1 MLLGCRTTGGYMTW
15 KDFLNNTD
23 FFASDLSVTAI
34 AMTLLFSFTLG
45 LFIFYIYRVSY
56 KGVMYSKTFNVTLI
70 AMSMI
75 TSSIILAITSNIIL
89 SLGMVGALSI
99 VRFRTAIKDP
109 IDIAYLF
116 WAIGMGIV
124 SGAGLWKLALISSVV
139 IGIILYVFS
148 KISDVRTPYLLVIS
162 YQTEET
168 NDLVFKMI
176 ESEAKRYRLK
186 SKVFNGEKY
195 ELTVEI
201 RERKKTASIVN
212 KIKGINY
219 VNSVALLGYDGDFA
233 V

>member
-1 MLLGCRTTGGYMTW
+1 MTW
-15 KDFLNNTD
+15 QEFIQNTD
-23 FFASDLSVTAI
+23 FYSADLSVTSI
-34 AMTLLFSFTLG
+34 AYTLLFSFALG
-45 LFIFYIYRVSY
+45 LFIFFIYRVSY

-75 TSSIILAITSNIIL
+75 TTSIILAITTNIIL

-99 VRFRTAIKDP
+99 VRFRAAVKDP

-116 WAIGMGIV
+116 WAVGVGIV
-124 SGAGLWKLALISSVV
+124 SGAGLLKLALMSSAV
-139 IGIILYVFS
+139 IGIILFVFS
-148 KISDVRTPYLLVIS
+148 KISDVKTPYLLVIS

-168 NDLVFKMI
+168 NDLVFKLI

-186 SKVFNGEKY
+186 SKAFNGENY

-201 RERKKTASIVN
+201 RERKKTASLVN
-212 KIKGINY
+212 KIGGINN

>member
-1 MLLGCRTTGGYMTW
+1 MTW
-15 KDFLNNTD
+15 QDFLRNTD
-23 FFASDLSVTAI
+23 FFTTDLSVMSVA
-34 AMTLLFSFTLG
+34 ATLLFSFAIG
-45 LFIFYIYRVSY
+45 LFIFFIYRASY

-75 TSSIILAITSNIIL
+75 TASIILAVTSNIIL

-99 VRFRTAIKDP
+99 VRFRTPIKDP

-124 SGAGLWKLALISSVV
+124 SGAGLWRLALMSSVV
-139 IGIILYVFS
+139 IGIILFVFS
-148 KISDVRTPYLLVIS
+148 KISEVQTPYLLVIS

-168 NDLVFKMI
+168 NDLVFKLI
-176 ESEAKRYRLK
+176 ESEAKSYRLK
-186 SKVFNGEKY
+186 SKVFNGENY

-201 RERKKTASIVN
+201 RERKKTASLVN
-212 KIKGINY
+212 KIGGINN

>member
-1 MLLGCRTTGGYMTW
+1 MTW
-15 KDFLNNTD
+15 DQILENLDFSTTE
-23 FFASDLSVTAI
+23 LSVVSI
-34 AMTLLFSFTLG
+34 ASTLLLAFALG
-45 LFIFYIYRVSY
+45 FFMFFVYRASY

-75 TSSIILAITSNIIL
+75 TASVILAVTSNIIL

-99 VRFRTAIKDP
+99 IRFRAPIKDP

-116 WAIGMGIV
+116 WAVGTGIV
-124 SGAGLWKLALISSVV
+124 CGAGLWMLAVISCVV
-139 IGIILYVFS
+139 IGIILFVFS
-148 KISDVRTPYLLVIS
+148 RVSDVKTPYLLVVS

-168 NDLVFKMI
+168 NDQVFKLI
-176 ESEAKRYRLK
+176 ESEVNRYHLK
-186 SKVFNGEKY
+186 SKVFNGENY

-201 RERKKTASIVN
+201 REQKKTASLVN
-212 KIKGINY
+212 KIGGIGN

>member
-1 MLLGCRTTGGYMTW
+1 MTW
-15 KDFLNNTD
+15 EDFLKNTD

-34 AMTLLFSFTLG
+34 ALTLLISFALG
-45 LFIFYIYRVSY
+45 LFIFFIYRVSY
-56 KGVMYSKTFNVTLI
+56 KGVMYSKTFNTTLI

-109 IDIAYLF
+109 IDVAYLF
-116 WAIGMGIV
+116 WAVGMGIV

-139 IGIILYVFS
+139 IGIILFVFS
-148 KISDVRTPYLLVIS
+148 KISDVKTPYLLVIS

-168 NDLVFKMI
+168 NDLVFKLI

-186 SKVFNGEKY
+186 SKVFNGDNY

-201 RERKKTASIVN
+201 RERKKTASLVN
-212 KIKGINY
+212 KIGGINN

>member
-1 MLLGCRTTGGYMTW
+1 MTW
-15 KDFLNNTD
+15 DDFIQNTD
-23 FFASDLSVTAI
+23 FFTADFSVMSI
-34 AMTLLFSFTLG
+34 AYTLLFSFALG
-45 LFIFYIYRVSY
+45 LFIFFIYRVSY

-109 IDIAYLF
+109 IDVAYLF
-116 WAIGMGIV
+116 WAVGMGII
-124 SGAGLWKLALISSVV
+124 SGAGLWMLALMSSVV
-139 IGIILYVFS
+139 IGIILFVFS
-148 KISDVRTPYLLVIS
+148 KISDVKTPYLLVIS

-168 NDLVFKMI
+168 NDLVFKLI

-186 SKVFNGEKY
+186 SKVFNGENY

-201 RERKKTASIVN
+201 RERKKTASLVN
-212 KIKGINY
+212 KIGGINN

>member
-1 MLLGCRTTGGYMTW
+1 MTW
-15 KDFLNNTD
+15 QDFLQNTD
-23 FFASDLSVTAI
+23 FFSADLTVTSIAS
-34 AMTLLFSFTLG
+34 TLLFSFALG
-45 LFIFYIYRVSY
+45 LFIFFIYRVSY

-75 TSSIILAITSNIIL
+75 TASIILAITSNIIL

-99 VRFRTAIKDP
+99 VRFRTPIKDP

-116 WAIGMGIV
+116 WAIGIGIV

-139 IGIILYVFS
+139 IGIILFVFS
-148 KISDVRTPYLLVIS
+148 KVSDVKTPYLLVIS

-168 NDLVFKMI
+168 NDLIFKQI
-176 ESEAKRYRLK
+176 ESEVKTYRLK
-186 SKVFNGEKY
+186 SKVFSNEKY

-201 RERKKTASIVN
+201 RERKKTASLVN
-212 KIKGINY
+212 KIGGINH

>member
-1 MLLGCRTTGGYMTW
+1 MTW
-15 KDFLNNTD
+15 EDFLKNTD
-23 FFASDLSVTAI
+23 FFASDLSVTSI
-34 AMTLLFSFTLG
+34 ALTLLFSFALG

-75 TSSIILAITSNIIL
+75 TSSIILAITTNIIL

-109 IDIAYLF
+109 IDVAYLF
-116 WAIGMGIV
+116 WAVGMGIV

-139 IGIILYVFS
+139 IGIIMFVFS
-148 KISDVRTPYLLVIS
+148 KISDVKTPYLLVIS

-168 NDLVFKMI
+168 NDLVFKLI

-186 SKVFNGEKY
+186 SKIFNGTSY

-201 RERKKTASIVN
+201 RERKRTASIVN

>member
-1 MLLGCRTTGGYMTW
+1 MTW
-15 KDFLNNTD
+15 DQILENLDFSTTE
-23 FFASDLSVTAI
+23 LSVVSI
-34 AMTLLFSFTLG
+34 ASTLLLAFALG
-45 LFIFYIYRVSY
+45 LFMFFVYRASY

-75 TSSIILAITSNIIL
+75 TASVILAVTSNIIL

-99 VRFRTAIKDP
+99 VRFRAPIKDP

-116 WAIGMGIV
+116 WAVGTGIV
-124 SGAGLWKLALISSVV
+124 CGAGLWMLAVISCVV
-139 IGIILYVFS
+139 IGIILFVFS
-148 KISDVRTPYLLVIS
+148 RVSDVKTPYLLVVS

-168 NDLVFKMI
+168 NDQVFKLI
-176 ESEAKRYRLK
+176 ESEVNRYHLK
-186 SKVFNGEKY
+186 SKVFNGENY

-201 RERKKTASIVN
+201 REQKKTASLVN
-212 KIKGINY
+212 KIGGIGN

>member
-1 MLLGCRTTGGYMTW
+1 MTW
-15 KDFLNNTD
+15 EDFLKNTD
-23 FFASDLSVTAI
+23 FFAADLSVTSI
-34 AMTLLFSFTLG
+34 ALTLLFSFALG
-45 LFIFYIYRVSY
+45 LFIFYIYRISY

-75 TSSIILAITSNIIL
+75 TSSIIMAITSNIIL

-109 IDIAYLF
+109 MDIAYLF

-148 KISDVRTPYLLVIS
+148 RISDVKTPYLLVIS

-168 NDLVFKMI
+168 NDLIFKLI

-186 SKVFNGEKY
+186 SKVFNGKNY

-201 RERKKTASIVN
+201 RERKKTASLVN
-212 KIKGINY
+212 KIGKINY

>member
-1 MLLGCRTTGGYMTW
+1 MTFQ
-15 KDFLNNTD
+15 DFLQNTD
-23 FFASDLSVTAI
+23 FFASDLSVTSI
-34 AMTLLFSFTLG
+34 ALTLLFSFALG
-45 LFIFYIYRVSY
+45 LFIFYIYRISY

-99 VRFRTAIKDP
+99 VRYRTAIKDP
-109 IDIAYLF
+109 IDVAYLF

-124 SGAGLWKLALISSVV
+124 SGAGLWKLALTSSVI
-139 IGIILYVFS
+139 IGIILFVFS
-148 KISDVRTPYLLVIS
+148 RISDVKTPYLLVIS
-162 YQTEET
+162 YRTEET
-168 NDLVFKMI
+168 NDLVFKLI
-176 ESEAKRYRLK
+176 ENEAKRYRLK
-186 SKVFNGEKY
+186 SKVFNGENY

-212 KIKGINY
+212 KIGGIQN
-219 VNSVALLGYDGDFA
+219 VNSVAMLGYDGDFA

>member
-1 MLLGCRTTGGYMTW
+1 MTW
-15 KDFLNNTD
+15 DQILENLDFSTTE
-23 FFASDLSVTAI
+23 LSVVSI
-34 AMTLLFSFTLG
+34 ASTLLLAFALG
-45 LFIFYIYRVSY
+45 LFMFFVYRASY

-75 TSSIILAITSNIIL
+75 TASVILAVTSNIIL

-99 VRFRTAIKDP
+99 VRFRAPIKDP

-116 WAIGMGIV
+116 WAVGTGIV
-124 SGAGLWKLALISSVV
+124 CGAGLWMLAVISCVV
-139 IGIILYVFS
+139 IGIILFVFS
-148 KISDVRTPYLLVIS
+148 RVSDVKTPHLLVVS

-168 NDLVFKMI
+168 NDQVFKLI
-176 ESEAKRYRLK
+176 ESEVNRYHLK
-186 SKVFNGEKY
+186 SKVFNGENY

-201 RERKKTASIVN
+201 REQKKTASLVN
-212 KIKGINY
+212 KIGGIGN

>member
-1 MLLGCRTTGGYMTW
+1 MTW
-15 KDFLNNTD
+15 QDFLQSTD
-23 FFASDLSVTAI
+23 FFTTDLTVTAI
-34 AMTLLFSFTLG
+34 AYTLLFSFALG
-45 LFIFYIYRVSY
+45 LLIFFVYRVSY

-70 AMSMI
+70 AISMI

-109 IDIAYLF
+109 IDVAYLF

-124 SGAGLWKLALISSVV
+124 SGAGLWMLALMSSVV
-139 IGIILYVFS
+139 VGIILFVFS
-148 KISDVRTPYLLVIS
+148 KISDVKMPYLLVIS

-168 NDLVFKMI
+168 NDLVFKLI
-176 ESEAKRYRLK
+176 ESEVKSYRLK
-186 SKVFNGEKY
+186 SKVFNRENY

-201 RERKKTASIVN
+201 RERKNTASLVN
-212 KIKGINY
+212 KIGEINN
-219 VNSVALLGYDGDFA
+219 VHSVALLGYDGDFA